1 MLYFS
6 VGSDKET
13 RPRRRRTEGLVLTP
27 ITSRGKLRLAPG
39 VLFPILRYLQGAI
52 NKLLPEAARGM
63 KGTECR
69 SRRKTPQMK
78 SLLKVCG
85 PAYSSATQGFRIIP
99 GSTTR
104 GPQALHT
111 PLQHEKF
118 TSSWMIRTERAIT
131 VYCRPSSTV
140 GGVTLYLRK
149 KKKNYWNA
157 SFARRGKARD
167 ISPILYAI

>member
-52 NKLLPEAARGM
+52 NKLLPETTWGM

-69 SRRKTPQMK
+69 SHRKDPQMK

-85 PAYSSATQGFRIIP
+85 STYSSTMEGFRIIP

-111 PLQHEKF
+111 PPQKVHVLMNDPHTSYHYCILQGKF
-118 TSSWMIRTERAIT
+118 HCWS
-131 VYCRPSSTV
+131 YFLST
-140 GGVTLYLRK
+140 K
-149 KKKNYWNA
+149 
-157 SFARRGKARD
+157 SD
-167 ISPILYAI
+167 